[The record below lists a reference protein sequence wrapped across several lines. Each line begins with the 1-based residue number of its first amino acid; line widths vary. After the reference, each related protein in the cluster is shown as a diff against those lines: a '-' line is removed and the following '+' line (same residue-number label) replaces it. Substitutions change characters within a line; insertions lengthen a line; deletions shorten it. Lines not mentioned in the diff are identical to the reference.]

1 MSCRAGGSGVV
12 RAREL
17 HQRQHLRAVQQIIHT
32 RISSRQ
38 THANTYYQED
48 LGMEQE
54 MLHHVASG
62 YEMAFAMQ
70 SYACWKKGRRMGT
83 VLTALHYV
91 FLGLVCILSRVNSEN
106 MSLLSKK
113 TRGL

>member
-62 YEMAFAMQ
+62 YEMAFAYVCRSNPCTRWPYQ
-70 SYACWKKGRRMGT
+70 GT
-83 VLTALHYV
+83 VKNLVVEFSTSILAQLTAHSNCLA
-91 FLGLVCILSRVNSEN
+91 LG
-106 MSLLSKK
+106 
-113 TRGL
+113 